1 MNILQVA
8 LLEEMAAN
16 GETLNEDMLNYPDQ
30 SGRVSAIWGMV
41 EGRPLSTWVP
51 ALIISLQMFLETTI
65 YLYSTT
71 LGNASNKL
79 MLKAFETEV
88 TKRPIANDEVKDTF

>member
-1 MNILQVA
+1 MELLKTLQVA

-41 EGRPLSTWVP
+41 EGRALSTWVP

-65 YLYSTT
+65 SLLLVVHNSKLYFQQAHVKSLQDET
-71 LGNASNKL
+71 NA
-79 MLKAFETEV
+79 
-88 TKRPIANDEVKDTF
+88 